1 MISEPVGLDAA
12 PGLSSVPT
20 RRGLK
25 ESAVGVMS
33 ALSNLGTGVRDTYVY
48 HAGSSILGAYVE
60 GSGFCSSLRSDF
72 DVEAHGYGSEKDE
85 SAAPPGSGDGTR
97 LHRTGDRRVPAAGGR
112 GEAGIAVVGLGVDG
126 GAVLRHCRAAYVAA
140 QAIGAF
146 GVASD
151 DPGRGSEGGV
161 GLTLR
166 RPGAG
171 RGPVVPGVP
180 ATAGPRLLPGRR
192 RTAWQRGGGGVA

>member
-48 HAGSSILGAYVE
+48 HAGSSILSAYVK
-60 GSGFCSSLRSDF
+60 GSGFCSTLRSDF

-85 SAAPPGSGDGTR
+85 SAAPPGSGDGAR
-97 LHRTGDRRVPAAGGR
+97 LHRTGDRRVPAARGR
-112 GEAGIAVVGLGVDG
+112 GEAGLTVVGLGVDG
-126 GAVLRHCRAAYVAA
+126 GAVLRHRGAAYVASE
-140 QAIGAF
+140 AIGAF
-146 GVASD
+146 GIASD

-166 RPGAG
+166 RPAIERRPGAG
-171 RGPVVPGVP
+171 GGP
-180 ATAGPRLLPGRR
+180 AGAGI
-192 RTAWQRGGGGVA
+192 AGGGGVA